1 MKSVQHC
8 IRMAVVCVLVA
19 CNEQGGIVI
28 VPIAPIDRYQWRTS
42 SYAAEHVDSM
52 KIDSVRNMF
61 MANSNYFSF
70 VIIRNGALVTEFYNE
85 PHHWYNEFEQRSAT
99 KSVVSALVGIAL
111 QQGLI
116 DSLDQ
121 PMISFFPEYDT
132 PDLDPRTRTITIRHL
147 LTMRAGFDYTDA
159 NPGSYLDSPTAD
171 RVNLIIHLPLK
182 YAPGEKFYYGSI
194 QTHLLSAIITKRSG
208 MSTKAFAQKYLFGPA
223 RMYLGSWGTD
233 PQGIS
238 FGGSG
243 LVMSSRDMA
252 RFGYLYL
259 QRGKL
264 DSIQIV
270 PRQWIEQTKLP
281 NNPVNSVW
289 SDFKDRNYG
298 FSWWTNYSSGDSIF
312 FAAGSGGQFIVVHP
326 AKNAVIVTTANPNL
340 PAETVER
347 QEDELIRIISRY
359 MIPSFQ

>member
-1 MKSVQHC
+1 MTSIHRSIIAAALC
-8 IRMAVVCVLVA
+8 ALMSCE
-19 CNEQGGIVI
+19 EQGVI
-28 VPIAPIDRYQWRTS
+28 TVVPIPPIDRYQWKTTS
-42 SYAAEHVDSM
+42 FDEAHVDSV
-52 KIDSVRNMF
+52 KIDSAKTLFAMNE
-61 MANSNYFSF
+61 NYFSF
-70 VIIRNGALVTEFYNE
+70 IVIRNGALVTEFYNA
-85 PHHWYNEFEQRSAT
+85 PFHWYNEFEQRSAT

-121 PMISFFPEYDT
+121 TMISFFPEYDT

-159 NPGSYLDSPTAD
+159 NPGPYLDSPTAD

-182 YAPGEKFYYGSI
+182 YNPGEKFYYGSI

-208 MSTKAFAQKYLFGPA
+208 MTTKAYAQKYLFGPA
-223 RMYLGSWGTD
+223 KMYLGSWSTD
-233 PQGIS
+233 PQGIY

-259 QRGKL
+259 QHGTL
-264 DSIQIV
+264 DSVQIV
-270 PRQWIEQTKLP
+270 PRHWIEQSIQP

-289 SDFKDRNYG
+289 SDFTERNYG
-298 FSWWTNYSSGDSIF
+298 FSWWTNYPSGDSIY
-312 FAAGSGGQFIVVHP
+312 FAAGSGGQFIVVLPSKH
-326 AKNAVIVTTANPNL
+326 AVIVVTANPNL
-340 PAETVER
+340 PTETVER
-347 QEDELIRIISRY
+347 QEDDLIRIISRY
-359 MIPSFQ
+359 LIPSLQ